1 MIHRI
6 GQLQLLRTG
15 LTRGVTLIL
24 FATLLTSVSSKASV
38 SVTLSGAAGL
48 DLDVDVELNIDTV
61 LTPTGTRTRLR
72 IPNGSISDTPGDPA
86 LPYLMIP
93 LVVPPEGGVRAMIVS
108 RSDTSALVGTVV
120 LAESERIISDKGVT
134 VVEDTDTPSAV
145 APGEISVEIMGIS
158 RGVRMAR
165 LIVRPVR
172 VDGDRAAWTRSMKI
186 AVRFTSPPTRL
197 SRPAL
202 HSAASASSHPAG
214 FAVNS
219 DQIDAFHIPKP
230 SGAARP
236 ASTALPDILRQPRF
250 QLYIARSGIYRI
262 TGENLARWARDADID
277 ITDVDPSTI
286 RLWDRGRE
294 MRLHVENGRL
304 GLIDDRTSIEFYAT
318 PNTGRYLDQAPDV
331 YQDPFFEPRVLW
343 LTWGTQPGARLH
355 EEDAAVR
362 QVVAAH
368 IIAAETYRQ
377 TLHFERGNSF
387 YEANEIE
394 TIADRYYWAS
404 LSPRQEEI
412 FDVEI
417 EAPALG
423 GNPTLRVMA
432 RGGSAKTHF
441 ADFRLNG
448 TGILTLGAQGEFSD
462 EDLIYGESQPNT
474 DAELVKGT
482 NTVNA
487 IAGAPGSTDFDRISL
502 NWFEIDYDRY
512 YQTSKDYIEF
522 QKPELPDTGTFT
534 FTVSGF
540 TTSEVSLYK
549 VGTSRL
555 VNYRASQSA
564 NVDEHGF
571 EIQFQDQIDGDN
583 PLYVAVT
590 DDQKLQPLQVE
601 YFAPHTVSVRDISY
615 QADYVIISHDA
626 LIDTAQQLADYRAS
640 AEGGAHSVA
649 LINAQQIYDEFDW
662 GYATADALMEFV
674 RYIYDTWPNPPR
686 YLVFIGDG
694 VDRFNESRI
703 GSGIALLP
711 IPQVAIYR
719 WGVGGS
725 DHLFSLHS
733 GNDLL
738 PDLFVGRIPATGNTG
753 LATAIRKT
761 IRFEQSPELTEW
773 RKTVTLVS
781 DLGQAFVSQAETIAE
796 NIPPRY
802 VVKKLYSSNWDD
814 SRGPFP
820 MFEGDRAM
828 FLRLA
833 NESALWT
840 IFVGHAGGGVWG
852 SNTLLQP
859 TDPKL
864 ELTNAGRTGIFLSM
878 TCFTGAY
885 EWPGNKSLS
894 ETMLFVDGG
903 AVAWFGATGVGWYL
917 NDFFLTQSVVRTGIR
932 SNRSSYEIGEA
943 LSAGKTDYL
952 LRYGVAGLDPTNF
965 PQALVHEFNLVGDP
979 GLRIRPPSPSLS
991 LSPTT
996 HTPVYGQNV
1005 TITGTLDEP
1014 ISGTAHLSLY
1024 SDNHFPH
1031 VEISDLSVTNGTF
1044 EKLLSIPDSV
1054 DLIMPDGE
1062 AATGLTLKGYVSSP
1076 ANDGMDWTGHI
1087 RLAVTESL
1095 IDSVQIFGPSRDS
1108 LHVGATI
1115 RDADGVDTVSCI
1127 VEIYASN
1134 IADVV
1139 GMIRIDDHDRY
1150 QTIRPLDLSG
1160 LSATDGQAVVQTS
1173 IQVTDTRGSVTTR
1186 SDIPPIYPN
1195 RVSQVIITKVT
1206 LDGTDAPELAV
1217 TVANDGTASS
1227 DSSIVFV
1234 YHRES
1239 DGRLALIGEHRGT
1252 PLAPQLDPG
1261 TVSNES
1267 VINGI
1272 AVVTQTGPI
1281 QSSNDEAILLYPQA
1295 VTLRIPI
1302 PAELVRGGVPEVEL
1316 VAKAGSIGSDTTD
1329 DQSFAVPNSWGA
1341 FVPGTSEPMQLRTGI
1356 GGHIAVFSPD
1366 ALSTPAVVIV
1376 SETDLPERIGQ
1387 PDLTALGPTMLGIKW
1402 RNDAKLSPSG
1412 GLTVTFVPDT
1422 TDETIRTARDD
1433 GRLRIGLWDEECAQW
1448 QVLGTARHRW
1458 STNLDSLSA
1467 EVPSSGYYAPVI
1479 VHDDEAPTI
1488 EVSVGGQHFGEGAF
1502 VDQGSPFLV
1511 LVEDRNGISTRTGDL
1526 IVLVDN
1532 TPLADSSI
1540 VVPRDGTSPTAVAV
1554 TVMPPDFLPRKDP
1567 YELRI
1572 VAHDAAGN
1580 VAEYGSSF
1588 RIAEP
1593 HGELLDFLGTFPNP
1607 FGADGTVIAFDLS
1620 TQMKHVQVRIYD
1632 LAGRLVL
1639 KFDNFDLTQLHPD
1652 ETTEANIDPTGYL
1665 PDDYFGGSSR
1675 ELVAPD
1681 YHELHWTGESR
1692 HGTKVANGVYFGV
1705 ISVTDFNGLRRQEH
1719 TFTMVKAE

>member
-6 GQLQLLRTG
+6 GQLQLLRAG
-15 LTRGVTLIL
+15 FTRGVTLIL
-24 FATLLTSVSSKASV
+24 FTTLLTSVSSKASV

-48 DLDVDVELNIDTV
+48 DLDVDIQLNVDTV
-61 LTPTGTRTRLR
+61 LTPSGTRTRLL
-72 IPNGSISDTPGDPA
+72 IPNGSISSTPGVPA

-93 LVVPPEGGVRAMIVS
+93 LVVPAEGGVRAMIVS
-108 RSDTSALVGTVV
+108 RSDTSAIVGTVV
-120 LAESERIISDKGVT
+120 RAESERIISHDGVT
-134 VVEDTDTPSAV
+134 VVEETDIPSALT
-145 APGEISVEIMGIS
+145 PGEISVEVMGIA

-172 VDGDRAAWTRSMKI
+172 VNGDRAAWIQSMKI
-186 AVRFTSPPTRL
+186 AVRFTSPPTRS
-197 SRPAL
+197 SRPA
-202 HSAASASSHPAG
+202 SRSTASASSHPAS
-214 FAVNS
+214 FAINS

-262 TGENLARWARDADID
+262 TGENLAHWARDADID

-294 MRLHVENGRL
+294 MRLHVENGRQ
-304 GLIDDRTSIEFYAT
+304 GEIDDRTSIEFYAT

-362 QVVAAH
+362 QEVGAH

-377 TLHFERGNSF
+377 TLHFERGNSY

-404 LSPRQEEI
+404 LAERTEEI

-448 TGILTLGAQGEFSD
+448 TGILTLGAQGEFS
-462 EDLIYGESQPNT
+462 EQDLIYGESQPNE
-474 DAELVKGT
+474 DAELEEGT

-487 IAGAPGSTDFDRISL
+487 IAGAPGATDFDRISL

-512 YQTSKDYIEF
+512 YQTNKDYIEF
-522 QKPELPDTGTFT
+522 QKPQFPDTGTFS

-564 NVDEHGF
+564 NVDRHGF
-571 EIQFQDQIDGDN
+571 EIQFQDRIDGDN

-590 DDQKLQPLQVE
+590 DEQKLQPLQVE
-601 YFAPHTVSVRDISY
+601 YFAPHTVSVRDISR
-615 QADYVIISHDA
+615 QADYVIISHNA

-649 LINAQQIYDEFDW
+649 LINAQQVYDEFDW

-694 VDRFNESRI
+694 VDRFSESRI
-703 GSGIALLP
+703 GSGMALLP

-733 GNDLL
+733 GDDLL
-738 PDLFVGRIPATGNTG
+738 PDLFVGRIPATDNAG

-761 IRFEQSPELTEW
+761 IRFEQSPDLTEW
-773 RKTVTLVS
+773 RKSVTVVAG
-781 DLGQAFVSQAETIAE
+781 LGQAFVSQAETITE
-796 NIPPRY
+796 LVPPRY
-802 VVKKLYSSNWDD
+802 VVDKLYSSNWDP
-814 SRGPFP
+814 SQGPFP
-820 MFEGDRAM
+820 KFEGNRDM
-828 FLRLA
+828 YLSLA
-833 NESALWT
+833 NEGALWT
-840 IFVGHAGGGVWG
+840 VFVGHAGGGVWD
-852 SNTLLQP
+852 SNLLLQP
-859 TDPKL
+859 LDAKL
-864 ELTNAGRTGIFLSM
+864 KLTNTGRTGIFLSM

-885 EWPGNKSLS
+885 EWPGNNSLS
-894 ETMLFVDGG
+894 ETMLFADGG
-903 AVAWFGATGVGWYL
+903 AIAWFGANGVGWYL
-917 NDFFLTQSVVRTGIR
+917 NDFYLTQSLVRTGIR
-932 SNRSSYEIGEA
+932 SNRSSYEIGEV

-952 LRYGVAGLDPTNF
+952 LRYGVAGLEPTNF

-979 GLRIRPPSPSLS
+979 GLRVRTPSPSLS

-996 HTPVYGQNV
+996 HTPVYGQEV

-1024 SDNHFPH
+1024 TDDHFPH
-1031 VEISDLSVTNGTF
+1031 VEINDLSVTNGTF
-1044 EKLLSIPDSV
+1044 ETFLSIPDSV

-1062 AATGLTLKGYVSSP
+1062 AATGLTLKGYVSSN

-1095 IDSVQIFGPSRDS
+1095 IDSVQIFGPNRDS
-1108 LHVGATI
+1108 LHVSATI

-1139 GMIRIDDHDRY
+1139 GMVRIDDNDRY
-1150 QTIRPLDLSG
+1150 QTVRSLDLSG

-1173 IQVTDTRGSVTTR
+1173 IQVTDTRGRVSTR

-1195 RVSQVIITKVT
+1195 RVSQVIITKMT
-1206 LDGTDAPELAV
+1206 LDGTDTPELAV
-1217 TVANDGTASS
+1217 TVANEGTASS
-1227 DSSIVFV
+1227 DSSLVFV
-1234 YHRES
+1234 YQRES
-1239 DGRLALIGEHRGT
+1239 DGSLTLIGEHRGT

-1272 AVVTQTGPI
+1272 AVVTPTGPT
-1281 QSSNDEAILLYPQA
+1281 QSSNEEAPLLYPQA

-1316 VAKAGSIGSDTTD
+1316 VAKSGSVGSDTTD
-1329 DQSFAVPNSWGA
+1329 YQSFAVPNNWGA
-1341 FVPGTSEPMQLRTGI
+1341 FVPGTSEPMQLRTDI

-1366 ALSTPAVVIV
+1366 ALSTHAVVIV
-1376 SETDLPERIGQ
+1376 SESDLPERNGQ
-1387 PDLTALGPTMLGIKW
+1387 PDLTALGPTMLGIEW

-1412 GLTVTFVPDT
+1412 GLAVTFVPDT

-1448 QVLGTARHRW
+1448 QVLGTARHQW
-1458 STNLDSLSA
+1458 STNLDSISA
-1467 EVPSSGYYAPVI
+1467 EVPSAGYYAPVI

-1488 EVSVGGQHFGEGAF
+1488 EVSIGGQHFGEGAF
-1502 VDQGSPFLV
+1502 VGPGNPFLV
-1511 LVEDRNGISTRTGDL
+1511 LVEDRNGISTRAGDL

-1540 VVPRDGTSPTAVAV
+1540 VVPRDGISPTAVAV
-1554 TVMPPDFLPRKDP
+1554 TVVPPEFLPKEEP
-1567 YELRI
+1567 YNLRI

-1580 VAEYGSSF
+1580 VAEYESSF

-1593 HGELLDFLGTFPNP
+1593 HGELLEFFGTFPNP
-1607 FGADGTVIAFDLS
+1607 FGADGTVIAFELRR
-1620 TQMKHVQVRIYD
+1620 QMERVQVRIYD

-1639 KFDNFDLTQLHPD
+1639 KFDNFDLTQLHPN
-1652 ETTEANIDPTGYL
+1652 EPTEANIDPAGFL
-1665 PDDYFGGSSR
+1665 RDDYLDGSGLF
-1675 ELVAPD
+1675 LVQMA

-1692 HGTKVANGVYFGV
+1692 HGTKIANGVYFGIITV
-1705 ISVTDFNGLRRQEH
+1705 NDFSGRRQEH